1 MGRLIPLLALAV
13 ALGCVRPTAV
23 HAVEP
28 PDQLLLALAPT
39 TEATHGTLRRFE
51 RDSPQ
56 SSWREVGQAVPI
68 LFGKNGLAW
77 GRGLHDP
84 QPGPQKQ
91 LGDGRAP
98 AGRFLIG
105 PILGDAPRL
114 PEGAKWTDYI
124 QKTDR
129 VAWIDDPA
137 LPVPY
142 NHAYILREGE
152 ETPPWFEGQRMRLG
166 DPAHEWEITIEHN
179 YDDPVPS
186 AGNAI
191 FFHVERGTDRPSFGC
206 TVMTRDDLR
215 ELVTWLDPKA
225 HPQLVQLAESDYER
239 LWKDWDLPGPGALA
253 APAPAP
259 APVSPTPAPA
269 PIAP

>member
-1 MGRLIPLLALAV
+1 MLGGARL
-13 ALGCVRPTAV
+13 
-23 HAVEP
+23 HAAEP
-28 PDQLLLALAPT
+28 PDQLLVAVAPT
-39 TEATHGTLRRFE
+39 TDSIHGTLRRYE
-51 RDSPQ
+51 RDNPQ
-56 SSWREVGQAVPI
+56 APWREVGQPIAI

-77 GRGLHDP
+77 GRGLNDP

-114 PEGAKWTDYI
+114 PEAAKWTDYV

-137 LPVPY
+137 LPVAY
-142 NHAYILREGE
+142 NHLYVLPAG
-152 ETPPWFEGQRMRLG
+152 TTPPPWFEGQRMRLN
-166 DPAHEWEITIEHN
+166 DPAHEWEVTIEHN
-179 YDDPVPS
+179 YDDPVPN

-191 FFHVERGTDRPSFGC
+191 FFHVERGAERPSFGC
-206 TVMTRDDLR
+206 TVMPRDDLR
-215 ELVTWLDPKA
+215 DLVTWLDPKA
-225 HPQLVQLAESDYER
+225 HPQVVQLAEADYQR
-239 LWKDWDLPGPGALA
+239 LWKEWDLPPPPAADVPVPAA

-259 APVSPTPAPA
+259 APTSPN
-269 PIAP
+269 